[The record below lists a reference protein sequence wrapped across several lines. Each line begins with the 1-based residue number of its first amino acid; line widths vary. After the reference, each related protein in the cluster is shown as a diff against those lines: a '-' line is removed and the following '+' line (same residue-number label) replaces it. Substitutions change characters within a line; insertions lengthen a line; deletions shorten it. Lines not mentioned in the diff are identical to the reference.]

1 MVTDLQQSKDFLAI
15 ATTLSQEFAK
25 TAVERDARGGT
36 PTEEL
41 DRLRDSGLLSIVIPK
56 EYGGYGETWFN
67 ALKVVREISKVD
79 GSLGQLLGYHYAN
92 STVPKLFGTPEQN
105 ARFSARSASHKWFW
119 GDAVNPR
126 DPDLI
131 LTPDGDNFR
140 LNGVKKFCTGAKGS
154 DVIVISGIRSDL
166 KNILFA
172 VLPSDRDGM
181 VINDDWDFMGQ
192 RQTDSGSVIFNNVLV
207 QKDEVLGD
215 PNSQELP
222 SPFATMVT
230 CLSQLIFVNLYLGIA
245 LGAFE
250 SAKEYTQT
258 TTRPWLFS
266 PVDRATEDPYIIEQ
280 YGNLWVDLMATESH
294 TNHVAS
300 LFQKAW
306 DKGKQLTAAERGEVA
321 VAIASA
327 KVLSTKVG
335 LNVTSKIFEVM
346 GARAGASKYGFDR
359 YWRNMRTHT
368 LHDPIVYKVHEVG
381 NWVLNKQIP
390 SFTLYT

>member
-67 ALKVVREISKVD
+67 ALKVVREISKAD

-105 ARFSARSASHKWFW
+105 ARFSAQSASHKWFW

-154 DVIVISGIRSDL
+154 DVVVISGIRSDL